1 MLIYLTMKTVSL
13 APDKFIEFCEYAEG
27 ELIGDTK
34 CKIDENTVIE
44 KIGSRVII
52 KGDNMKIL
60 IQPDILKVNEAYGNI
75 TTIMESDKGAVFIAY
90 NKEKRGRRS
99 YIEANLVD

>member
-1 MLIYLTMKTVSL
+1 
-13 APDKFIEFCEYAEG
+13 
-27 ELIGDTK
+27 
-34 CKIDENTVIE
+34 
-44 KIGSRVII
+44 
-52 KGDNMKIL
+52 MKIL